1 MTVTLSSQGK
11 PFGAVQESGIAF
23 VDRCVIAPAVRAYQ
37 MQEMTQYRDHLPLI
51 VGQIAPS
58 VVASIQQ
65 MPTHEAFYP
74 IQGDLNIK
82 AYAARNS
89 EASPWYLNDSMQVY
103 DLYRDPK
110 DIKQL
115 AQMAARLVTGIV
127 QQDEKWFGP
136 ARSVNVRYE
145 HGLLHQNDGMHLKKG
160 VSSWHRDNAGDESA
174 SFWREYLLRTEFPA
188 HALPNR
194 QTRGLAGIYFD
205 EAQVV
210 GIPQQRPL
218 PGEIMLI
225 AAGPEGTV
233 HRGHRPKLA
242 EGSRPSLLLR
252 VIVEP

>member
-11 PFGAVQESGIAF
+11 PFGAVQECGIAF
-23 VDRCVIAPAVRAYQ
+23 VTQPVIAPPTKAYQ
-37 MQEMTQYRDHLPLI
+37 MQDLAAYRDHLPLI
-51 VGQIAPS
+51 VGSVAPAH
-58 VVASIQQ
+58 VAAIQSA
-65 MPTHEAFYP
+65 PTHSQFYP

-82 AYAARNS
+82 AFAARDA

-103 DLYRDPK
+103 DIYRDPK

-115 AQMAARLVTGIV
+115 AQMAARIVTGIV

-145 HGLLHQNDGMHLKKG
+145 HGLLHQNDGMHLKEG
-160 VSSWHRDNAGDESA
+160 VSRWHRDNAGDESA
-174 SFWREYLLRTEFPA
+174 SLWREYLLRTEFPA

-194 QTRGLAGIYFD
+194 QTRGMAGIYFD

-210 GIPQQRPL
+210 GIPQLRPL

-225 AAGPEGTV
+225 AAGPDGTI
-233 HRGHRPKLA
+233 HCGHRPKPA
-242 EGSRPSLLLR
+242 EGARPSMLLR

>member
-1 MTVTLSSQGK
+1 MSLTVSSQGK
-11 PFGAVQESGIAF
+11 PFGAVQWSGIAF
-23 VDRCVIAPAVRAYQ
+23 VDRCVVAPAARAYQ
-37 MQEMTQYRDHLPLI
+37 MQALPQYRDHLPLI

-65 MPTHEAFYP
+65 APTHKEFYP

-82 AYAARNS
+82 AHAARNS

-103 DLYRDPK
+103 DYCRDPRE
-110 DIKQL
+110 IKWL
-115 AQMAARLVTGIV
+115 AHTAARLVTGIV
-127 QQDEKWFGP
+127 QQDEKWFGE

-145 HGLLHQNDGMHLKKG
+145 HGLLHQKEGMHLKTG
-160 VSSWHRDNAGDESA
+160 VSKWHRDNAEDESA

-194 QTRGLAGIYFD
+194 QTRGIAGQYL
-205 EAQVV
+205 EAAQVT

-233 HRGHRPKLA
+233 HRGHRPEQA
-242 EGSRPSLLLR
+242 EGARPSLLLR